1 MPMDPELG
9 QRYAGLF
16 KAYGVGGNL
25 DLLKLKGRIA
35 TQQEQLREDAMYF
48 LLVNLDHMVRCPL
61 AAYIPGDEMP
71 LGKPMPDYV
80 SHEAATE
87 MADRCLDIVLQ
98 DLPNHRRGADRAIAN
113 AVIRAIN
120 ANSQKISE
128 VVAWWR
134 EPD

>member
-1 MPMDPELG
+1 MPMAAELG
-9 QRYAGLF
+9 QRYAALF
-16 KAYGVGGNL
+16 KAYGIGGNL

-35 TQQEQLREDAMYF
+35 LQEEQLREDAMYF

-71 LGKPMPDYV
+71 IGSPMPDYV
-80 SHEAATE
+80 SHDAAQE
-87 MADRCLDIVLQ
+87 MVNRCLDIILE
-98 DLPNHRRGADRAIAN
+98 DLPNHRIGAARASAN

-120 ANSQKISE
+120 ANSQKIGE